1 MNKSPWRSIA
11 LRTFTY
17 SYMAKITQRKS
28 FRYIHLFIG
37 LVAGIIVFIEAI
49 TGSLWVFHDEID
61 ALLHEDIV
69 VQAKEAPFVT
79 PSQVKVIAGE
89 AIPGKAIHGVLYP
102 NSNHQPLEIIF
113 YEEDPEFYTSLFI
126 DPYSGDVLKKEDH
139 LKGFFAFVL
148 DGHLHL
154 WLPEEIGKPIVS
166 YGTLLFLISI
176 ITGIVL
182 WWPKNKKGLRQ
193 RIKFDWRN
201 GVRWR
206 RKNFDLHTV
215 LGFYVSA
222 VAFIFVITGLVMA
235 LNWFYFIYYKGFG
248 GEREPQFLIPN
259 NEKEYVEK
267 TNETAP
273 IDRLPEVLMSR
284 YPDAK
289 DYEIHYPYADS
300 VSIYVEVS
308 YQDITY
314 YDSDYL
320 FFDQS
325 TLEEVPTTS
334 IYGRRS
340 EADLADQ
347 MIRMNY
353 DIHVGTIFG
362 LPTKILAFLA
372 SLTIATL
379 PVTGVLLYLGR
390 IRKSRRNTLALSR
403 AI

>member
-1 MNKSPWRSIA
+1 
-11 LRTFTY
+11 
-17 SYMAKITQRKS
+17 
-28 FRYIHLFIG
+28 
-37 LVAGIIVFIEAI
+37 
-49 TGSLWVFHDEID
+49 
-61 ALLHEDIV
+61 
-69 VQAKEAPFVT
+69 
-79 PSQVKVIAGE
+79 
-89 AIPGKAIHGVLYP
+89 
-102 NSNHQPLEIIF
+102 
-113 YEEDPEFYTSLFI
+113 
-126 DPYSGDVLKKEDH
+126 
-139 LKGFFAFVL
+139 VL

-154 WLPEEIGKPIVS
+154 WLPEAIGKQLVT
-166 YGTLLFLISI
+166 YGTLLFLVSI
-176 ITGIVL
+176 ITGMVL

-259 NEKEYVEK
+259 NEIEYVEK